1 MWLDTAVHL
10 WFDRIIRYRTRTGPV
25 RDLQGCC
32 TALLRTRK
40 GFYAS
45 RIFANRCCIC
55 PYGALMSPS
64 RSPHGLFTGC
74 LRSLNPHGARELIMH
89 ALKLYGPRTERR
101 NRTMPHG
108 ARAGP
113 VSGRRFLFKT
123 AAREKPVRSPEC
135 DATEALDVAENHTG
149 RRYLYILS
157 DTMDML
163 WEKFQWILPLY
174 MKPISFHT
182 KASVVCSVTAAIFID
197 FCLKKLNVLS
207 QTIGKKQMNILI
219 LQNKSPGIEMLIDF
233 LC

>member
-1 MWLDTAVHL
+1 MFLVSSCSCLRSIHWSQVLSWFSPVRFLARKAEWSACKNFTLVLFSWSHQSTGRVWLDTAVHL

-32 TALLRTRK
+32 CTAFLRTRK

-45 RIFANRCCIC
+45 RIFENRCCIC

-89 ALKLYGPRTERR
+89 ALKLYGPRTGRR

-135 DATEALDVAENHTG
+135 DATEALDVVEDHTSFKG
-149 RRYLYILS
+149 FSCLFSHRSHIYR
-157 DTMDML
+157 
-163 WEKFQWILPLY
+163 FLPEE
-174 MKPISFHT
+174 T
-182 KASVVCSVTAAIFID
+182 KCVFP
-197 FCLKKLNVLS
+197 KYW
-207 QTIGKKQMNILI
+207 
-219 LQNKSPGIEMLIDF
+219 
-233 LC
+233 